1 MRETERVSHDLCGVI
16 TSDKES
22 LQILTKYKT
31 ACTGTEAHFLTF
43 KTELRGPSIMMKFD
57 GEFCAET
64 QPSGTEVCY
73 LLTSSAS
80 YFCGVIDP

>member
-1 MRETERVSHDLCGVI
+1 MSHDLCGVI
-16 TSDKES
+16 TSNKES
-22 LQILTKYKT
+22 LQFLTEYKT
-31 ACTGTEAHFLTF
+31 ACTGTKAHSLTF

-57 GEFCAET
+57 GEFCTET

-73 LLTSSAS
+73 LLISKAS